1 MTLFK
6 NILFVFLLCL
16 GTTQQT
22 VADQLPKALPGGLEE
37 LWQGGDRCGEPT
49 LEQWVLTLAM
59 DDSTAAL
66 VVDGAKVIPYRFT
79 VEDLIAA
86 RSGGPGGT
94 SGSVPPPLEAKAED
108 GSGGLI
114 YMKARFYDPEIGRF
128 LTQDPAAGDLA
139 VPISLNKYLY
149 AHSNPTAYVDPTGEA
164 AESIWDA
171 ASLAVGLASLGYNL
185 YQGNYRDAGLDTLGV
200 LADSAA
206 LATPFLP
213 GGAGMAIKGSR
224 AGMAT
229 VQQVERARDLTR
241 AVDTVQAVDQTV
253 TVVDSTDRAVD
264 SLDEGHFGEAAFN
277 AGAAMLGARGSVAN
291 TGDAWRARRLME
303 APTPRGPPQATIV
316 GESAGGPGATLRPT
330 RHGGPDPAAVS
341 SYRPGE
347 FLPDGRIA
355 GHGPGAALRNGP
367 DFQSSSF
374 FGNVTARTAE
384 EAAFLRN
391 ASVAFKGSS
400 VFTSATRF
408 SGNIFIQRS
417 DIPWSIQNVRRMAN
431 GHAPFIKNARQEWE
445 KVNLHHVGRQDSK
458 LIEVSASHNVYSP
471 STGGPLHI
479 PGPGGPLR
487 DPAMTTQYWQQR
499 LYDATSQGIVP
510 SEVLEQAGLH

>member
-1 MTLFK
+1 MTLFQ

-330 RHGGPDPAAVS
+330 RHGGPDPTAVS

-367 DFQSSSF
+367 DFGRRFNEQPRDG
-374 FGNVTARTAE
+374 FGRFLSMSRPGQRIPGTAAVDD
-384 EAAFLRN
+384 F
-391 ASVAFKGSS
+391 
-400 VFTSATRF
+400 
-408 SGNIFIQRS
+408 
-417 DIPWSIQNVRRMAN
+417 
-431 GHAPFIKNARQEWE
+431 E
-445 KVNLHHVGRQDSK
+445 KQALEYGFEMVGREISVNTPFGRRRYD
-458 LIEVSASHNVYSP
+458 VA
-471 STGGPLHI
+471 
-479 PGPGGPLR
+479 LR
-487 DPAMTTQYWQQR
+487 DPETRQVHGFEIKSSRAAFDRFDQAARQQFAADR
-499 LYDATSQGIVP
+499 WLN
-510 SEVLEQAGLH
+510 QAGGAQALGKYKDREIHRATKLLWELR